1 MKKLYVIVE
10 YDIRDDNYL
19 SYAIDGI
26 VFENKK
32 TAEEYMN
39 IKPNCFRMSV
49 EELTV
54 YPDKEYKGENE

>member
-10 YDIRDDNYL
+10 YNIRDDNYL
-19 SYAIDGI
+19 SYAVDGI

-39 IKPNCFRMSV
+39 IKPNHFRMRV
-49 EELTV
+49 EELTL
-54 YPDKEYKGENE
+54 YPKE

>member
-19 SYAIDGI
+19 SYAVDGI

-49 EELTV
+49 EELTL
-54 YPDKEYKGENE
+54 YEEDER

>member
-19 SYAIDGI
+19 SYAVDGI

-32 TAEEYMN
+32 TAEEHMN
-39 IKPNCFRMSV
+39 IKANCIRKSA
-49 EELTV
+49 EELIL
-54 YPDKEYKGENE
+54 YEYDKK

>member
-19 SYAIDGI
+19 NYAVDGI

-49 EELTV
+49 EE
-54 YPDKEYKGENE
+54 

>member
-19 SYAIDGI
+19 SYAVDGI

-39 IKPNCFRMSV
+39 IKPDYYRMSV
-49 EELTV
+49 EELTI
-54 YPDKEYKGENE
+54 YPDKEYKGENK

>member
-19 SYAIDGI
+19 SYAVDGI

-32 TAEEYMN
+32 IAEEYMN

-49 EELTV
+49 EELTL
-54 YPDKEYKGENE
+54 YPKE

>member
-19 SYAIDGI
+19 SHAVDGI
-26 VFENKK
+26 VFEDKK

-49 EELTV
+49 EELTL
-54 YPDKEYKGENE
+54 YPKE

>member
-19 SYAIDGI
+19 SYAVDGI

-39 IKPNCFRMSV
+39 IKPNCFRMNV
-49 EELTV
+49 EELTI